1 MRAGKLASER
11 DELFRRASA
20 APVRASLTDAL
31 RGPEV
36 ALICEVK
43 RSSPSKGGI
52 SPNLKVASRV
62 RAYRDGGAAGLSILT
77 EPESFGGSLQDLS
90 EAASAVELPLLRKD
104 FLVSDLQLAEA
115 RAAGASAALIIA
127 RALPPAHVVELAR
140 AAADLGLDALV
151 EVRDEA
157 ELDTALE
164 SGAPIIGVNTR
175 NLETLEM
182 NPAVAESLIPRIPR
196 DRLAVYESGIASRSD
211 VERAARTGA
220 DAVLVGSILSAS
232 DDAEHAVRSLAGVP
246 VNRSADRV

>member
-1 MRAGKLASER
+1 
-11 DELFRRASA
+11 LFRRASA

-77 EPESFGGSLQDLS
+77 EPESFGGSLEDLS

-127 RALPPAHVVELAR
+127 RALPPARVIELAR

-151 EVRDEA
+151 EIRDEA

-164 SGAPIIGVNTR
+164 SGAQIIGVNTR

-196 DRLAVYESGIASRSD
+196 DRVAVYESGIASRSD

-220 DAVLVGSILSAS
+220 DAVLVGSSLSAS
-232 DDAEHAVRSLAGVP
+232 NHAEQAVRNLAGVP
-246 VNRSADRV
+246 VSRSADRV

>member
-1 MRAGKLASER
+1 M
-11 DELFRRASA
+11 
-20 APVRASLTDAL
+20 RASLTDAL

-77 EPESFGGSLQDLS
+77 EPESFGGSLEDLS

-127 RALPPAHVVELAR
+127 RALPPARVIELAR

-151 EVRDEA
+151 EIRDEA

-196 DRLAVYESGIASRSD
+196 DRVAVYESGIASRSD

-220 DAVLVGSILSAS
+220 DAVLVGSSLSAS
-232 DDAEHAVRSLAGVP
+232 NHAEQAVRNLAGVP
-246 VNRSADRV
+246 VSRSADRV

>member
-11 DELFRRASA
+11 GELFRRASA

-77 EPESFGGSLQDLS
+77 EPESFGGSLEDLS

-127 RALPPAHVVELAR
+127 RALPPARVIELAR

-151 EVRDEA
+151 EIRDEA

-164 SGAPIIGVNTR
+164 SGAQIIGVNTR

-196 DRLAVYESGIASRSD
+196 DRVAVYESGIASRSD

-220 DAVLVGSILSAS
+220 DAVLVGSSLSAS
-232 DDAEHAVRSLAGVP
+232 NHAEQAVRNLAGVP
-246 VNRSADRV
+246 VSRSADRV

>member
-1 MRAGKLASER
+1 M
-11 DELFRRASA
+11 
-20 APVRASLTDAL
+20 RASLTDAL

-77 EPESFGGSLQDLS
+77 EPESFGGSLEDLS

-127 RALPPAHVVELAR
+127 RALPPARVIELAR

-151 EVRDEA
+151 EIRDEA

-164 SGAPIIGVNTR
+164 SGAQIIGVNTR

-196 DRLAVYESGIASRSD
+196 DRVAVYESGIASRSD

-220 DAVLVGSILSAS
+220 DAVLVGSSLSAS
-232 DDAEHAVRSLAGVP
+232 NHAEQAVRNLAGVP
-246 VNRSADRV
+246 VSRSADRV

>member
-1 MRAGKLASER
+1 MRARNLASER
-11 DELFRRASA
+11 EELFRRASA
-20 APVRASLTDAL
+20 APERASLADAL
-31 RGPEV
+31 RGPTV

-43 RSSPSKGGI
+43 RSSPSKGVI
-52 SPNLKVASRV
+52 SADLHVTSRV
-62 RAYRDGGAAGLSILT
+62 RAYRDGGAAGLSVLT
-77 EPESFGGSLQDLS
+77 EPDSFGGSLQDLR

-115 RAAGASAALIIA
+115 RAEGASAALIIA
-127 RALPPAHVVELAR
+127 RALPPAVVIELAR

-182 NPAVAESLIPRIPR
+182 NPAVAELLIPRIPR
-196 DRLAVYESGIASRSD
+196 DRVAVYESGIASRSD

-220 DAVLVGSILSAS
+220 DAVLVGSSLSAS
-232 DDAEHAVRSLAGVP
+232 DDAESAVQNLAGVP
-246 VNRSADRV
+246 ANRSADRV

>member
-1 MRAGKLASER
+1 M
-11 DELFRRASA
+11 FRRASA

-77 EPESFGGSLQDLS
+77 EPESFGGSLEDLS

-127 RALPPAHVVELAR
+127 RALPPARVIELAR

-151 EVRDEA
+151 EIRDEA

-164 SGAPIIGVNTR
+164 SGAQIIGVNTR

-196 DRLAVYESGIASRSD
+196 DRVAVYESGIASRSD

-220 DAVLVGSILSAS
+220 DAVLVGSSLSAS
-232 DDAEHAVRSLAGVP
+232 NHAEQAVRNLAGVP
-246 VNRSADRV
+246 VSRSADRV